1 MPILITSTLNLI
13 LQIFVFIVLIIAIRY
28 AKQGSKEGINK
39 HRNWIA
45 VAIVFNLIGLF
56 LVMIPSEIV
65 FLSSPGTLAL
75 TTLLLAMS
83 HGIFGALGLIFGIA
97 FIFNKKPKNVRLWM
111 RMTAA
116 FWFIALILGFLQ
128 YINITLTP

>member
-13 LQIFVFIVLIIAIRY
+13 LQMAIFIILIVAIRY
-28 AKQGSKEGINK
+28 AKQGTKEGTDK

-45 VAIVFNLIGLF
+45 VAIVLNLVGLF

-65 FLSSPGTLAL
+65 FLSSPGTLAI
-75 TTLLLAMS
+75 TTLLLAMA
-83 HGIFGALGLIFGIA
+83 HGIFGALGLTFGIA
-97 FIFNKKPKNVRLWM
+97 FVFNKKPKNVRRWM

-116 FWFIALILGFLQ
+116 FWFIALILGFIQ
-128 YINITLTP
+128 YINITLAP